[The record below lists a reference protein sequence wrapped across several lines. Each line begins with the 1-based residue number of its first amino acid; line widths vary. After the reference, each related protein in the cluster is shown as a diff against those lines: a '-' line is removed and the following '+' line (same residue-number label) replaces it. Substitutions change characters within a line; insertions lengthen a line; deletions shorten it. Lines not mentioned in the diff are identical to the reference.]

1 MGNKS
6 KLTLAT
12 LACTILIP
20 EFASADP
27 IPEPI
32 IQIIR
37 EAAKTG
43 NAATL
48 QTTVNL
54 AKTTNPRSVA
64 EIDGLVASLQRE
76 SEAARIAR
84 VSTEGF
90 FEGWKGEGEIGASLT
105 TGTSKNKTV
114 AVGIN
119 LMKDGLNWRHKL
131 VGIANYVRSDDTTTA
146 DRYLASYQA
155 DYKFTP
161 RLFAYGLLQWEQDRF
176 AGYNRRYTESLGLGY
191 TIVDT
196 PEFNWQVS
204 AGPALRQTRFITHES
219 ESATT
224 GHAGTIFLWN
234 ISPTTVFTEDLG
246 TYLGGSDNTYFST
259 TALTTKVMGDISARA
274 SFNVTSES
282 NPPPGIDSTNTI
294 TRLTLVYSF

>member
-1 MGNKS
+1 MRNKS
-6 KLTLAT
+6 TITPAM
-12 LACTILIP
+12 LACAILIP
-20 EFASADP
+20 EFAFADP

-54 AKTTNPRSVA
+54 AKTTNPRSIA
-64 EIDGLVASLQRE
+64 EIDVLVANLQQE
-76 SEAARIAR
+76 SEAARVAR
-84 VSTEGF
+84 VNSQGF
-90 FEGWKGEGEIGASLT
+90 FEGWKGEGEVGASLT

-114 AVGIN
+114 AVGIH
-119 LMKDGLNWRHKL
+119 LAKDGLNWRHTL

-161 RLFAYGLLQWEQDRF
+161 RLFAYGLVQWEQDRF
-176 AGYNRRYTESLGLGY
+176 AGYNRRFTESLGLGY

-204 AGPALRQTRFITHES
+204 GGPALRQTKLITHES
-219 ESATT
+219 QSDTT
-224 GHAGTIFLWN
+224 AHAGTIFLWN
-234 ISPTTVFTEDLG
+234 ISPSTVFTEDLG

>member
-1 MGNKS
+1 MGTTS
-6 KLTLAT
+6 KIALAA
-12 LACTILIP
+12 LAFGILIP
-20 EFASADP
+20 ELASADP

-64 EIDGLVASLQRE
+64 EIDALVANLQQE
-76 SEAARIAR
+76 SEAVRTARL
-84 VSTEGF
+84 STQGF
-90 FEGWKGEGEIGASLT
+90 FEGWKGEGEVGASLT

-114 AVGIN
+114 AVGVN
-119 LMKDGLNWRHKL
+119 LTKDGLNWRHKL
-131 VGIANYVRSDDTTTA
+131 VGVANYVSSNDTTTA

-176 AGYNRRYTESLGLGY
+176 AGFNRRFTESLGLGY
-191 TIVDT
+191 TIIDT
-196 PEFNWQVS
+196 PMFNWQIS
-204 AGPALRQTRFITHES
+204 GGPALRQTKLITHETQS
-219 ESATT
+219 DTT
-224 GHAGTIFLWN
+224 AHAGTTFLWN

-246 TYLGGSDNTYFST
+246 TYVGGSDNTYFST
-259 TALTTKVMGDISARA
+259 TALTTKIMGDISARA
-274 SFNVTSES
+274 SFNVISES
-282 NPPPGIDSTNTI
+282 DPPPGIESTNTI